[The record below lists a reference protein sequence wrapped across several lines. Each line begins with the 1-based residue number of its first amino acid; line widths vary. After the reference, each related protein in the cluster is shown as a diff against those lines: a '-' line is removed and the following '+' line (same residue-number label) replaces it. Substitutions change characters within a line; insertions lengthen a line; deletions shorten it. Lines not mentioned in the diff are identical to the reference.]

1 VLFCRP
7 QHFPY
12 IIKYVK
18 NAAEQERVAG
28 AYALGDWLEAV
39 VSREGL
45 KEDALEWAPAV
56 DACFSPGAAVARGA
70 SHLPLP
76 CPLPKI
82 ICGGDDEECQPIFE
96 FIAAL
101 WVRM

>member
-1 VLFCRP
+1 M
-7 QHFPY
+7 
-12 IIKYVK
+12 
-18 NAAEQERVAG
+18 AG

>member
-1 VLFCRP
+1 MLFCRP

-56 DACFSPGAAVARGA
+56 DACFSDRKSV
-70 SHLPLP
+70 
-76 CPLPKI
+76 
-82 ICGGDDEECQPIFE
+82 
-96 FIAAL
+96 
-101 WVRM
+101 V